1 MSSRAQVVNTPFFRG
16 DKCLST
22 CRSFLTTV
30 LSKLSSTVVIWRSMS
45 VSGSVRNSD
54 FYIRSRIRWIRS
66 LSEALAYPHLA
77 GPAYRMR
84 LIVVALRAVATRG
97 RAPPSIMSRAPY
109 NAETGMLKL
118 PLFFVNPISTYTMIS
133 SSIHGFHLHSYVYI
147 HVGLPVIRR
156 TMYM

>member
-84 LIVVALRAVATRG
+84 LIVVALNKGRG
-97 RAPPSIMSRAPY
+97 PSEHYVQGPLQCRNWYAKITIIFRQSNFNLHYDFFINPW
-109 NAETGMLKL
+109 L
-118 PLFFVNPISTYTMIS
+118 PLTLIRVHTCRPTCNP
-133 SSIHGFHLHSYVYI
+133 
-147 HVGLPVIRR
+147 
-156 TMYM
+156 